1 MFYLPTKLLWGKE
14 EGSPFFELCVNKKI
28 CVICSESQERL
39 QNPIIKSVLVKLQ
52 QITQNLVISNTAC
65 SNPTSDNVIASIGNI
80 IKGNCEIIV
89 AIGGGSAIDCAKAA
103 AYGAVNGT
111 DNLWQCMD
119 NMSLLRP
126 KAMPILVL
134 NTSSGTG
141 SEINSCAVITIG
153 TKKKA
158 LVSDAIY
165 PVLTWVIPELSMT
178 LPYEK
183 TAPMYLDC
191 IYHAVEGFLSKNSTF
206 LSHEFSKNCIVLC
219 LKNLVCLQQCTS
231 RLEIRND
238 LALASLYSALA
249 DTYGGCISI
258 HSLGHAISGI
268 NPSIPHGISIS
279 SVAVSY
285 YTYLHQNGDKEYL
298 TKENALLQ
306 ILNTTNNKFDNIGS
320 FMMFL
325 NQMVGVKQ
333 YTLSRLGFNEHDFPM
348 IFSNAVS
355 SAGILFDNDPVAI
368 REEDNYFI
376 LKQSL

>member
-14 EGSPFFELCVNKKI
+14 EGEPFFELCVNKKV
-28 CVICSESQERL
+28 CVICSVSQERL
-39 QNPIIKSVLVKLQ
+39 QNPIIKRVLVKLQ
-52 QITQNLVISNTAC
+52 QIAQKLVISNTAC
-65 SNPTSDNVIASIGNI
+65 SNPTSDNVITSIENI
-80 IKGNCEIIV
+80 NNCNCEIIV

-119 NMSLLRP
+119 DMSLLRP
-126 KAMPILVL
+126 KAIPVLVL

-153 TKKKA
+153 NKKKA

-178 LPYEK
+178 LPHEK
-183 TAPMYLDC
+183 EAPMYLDC
-191 IYHAVEGFLSKNSTF
+191 IYHAVEGFLSRNSTF
-206 LSHEFSKNCIVLC
+206 FSHEFSKTCITLC
-219 LKNLVCLQQCTS
+219 LKNLVCLQQSTIG
-231 RLEIRND
+231 LEIRND
-238 LALASLYSALA
+238 FALASLYSALS

-279 SVAVSY
+279 SIAVSY
-285 YTYLHQNGDKEYL
+285 YTYLHQNGDKDYL
-298 TKENALLQ
+298 NKENTLLQ
-306 ILNTTNNKFDNIGS
+306 ILNTSNNTFDSIGS
-320 FMMFL
+320 FMRFL
-325 NQMVGVKQ
+325 NQKVGVAQ
-333 YTLSRLGFNEHDFPM
+333 YTLSRLGFGEHDFPV

-368 REEDNYFI
+368 REEDSYYI